1 MPGRRQGNCRAR
13 LWDCTVFLETG
24 RRALTI
30 RAVAAIPRAAC
41 SKEIMKRI
49 VLFVLTNLAIV
60 LVLGIVANLLGVN
73 RYLTAN
79 GLNMGALLGFALIMG
94 FGGAFISLLI
104 SKPVAK
110 WSAGVQVIEQPRTAD
125 EAWIVNTVRK
135 FADQAGIG
143 MPEVG
148 IFEGAPN
155 AFATGAFKNSA
166 LVAVSTG
173 LLRNMTREEVEAVI
187 GHEVAHI
194 ANGDM
199 VTMTL
204 IQGVMNTFVVF
215 LSRLIG
221 YAVDSFLRKGDQ
233 ENSGPGIGYFV
244 TTIVLDIILGFLAA
258 IIVAWFS
265 RQREFRAD
273 AGAAQL
279 MGRKQPMINALSRL
293 GGLTPGELPKSV
305 AAMGIAGGI
314 GQLFSTHPPIEERIA
329 ALQAMR

>member
-1 MPGRRQGNCRAR
+1 
-13 LWDCTVFLETG
+13 
-24 RRALTI
+24 
-30 RAVAAIPRAAC
+30 
-41 SKEIMKRI
+41 MKRI
-49 VLFVLTNLAIV
+49 LLFVMTNLAVV
-60 LVLGIVANLLGVN
+60 LVLGVVASVLGVN
-73 RYLTAN
+73 RFLTAN
-79 GLNMGALLGFALIMG
+79 GLDLGALLGFALIMG
-94 FGGAFISLLI
+94 FGGAFMSLLI

-110 WSAGVQVIEQPRTAD
+110 WSSGVRLINQPSNAD
-125 EAWIVNTVRK
+125 EAWIVDTVRRLSEK
-135 FADQAGIG
+135 AGIG

-148 IFEGAPN
+148 IFEGEPN
-155 AFATGAFKNSA
+155 AFATGAFKNNA

-173 LLRNMTREEVEAVI
+173 LLQGTTRDEVEAVL
-187 GHEVAHI
+187 GHEVAHT

-215 LSRLIG
+215 LSRIVG

-233 ENSGPGIGYFV
+233 ESSGPGIGYYV
-244 TTIVLDIILGFLAA
+244 TTILLDIILGFLAA

-273 AGAAQL
+273 SGAAQL
-279 MGRKQPMINALSRL
+279 LGRKQPMINALARL
-293 GGLTPGELPKSV
+293 GGMVPGQLPKSV

-329 ALQAMR
+329 ALQNSQS

>member
-1 MPGRRQGNCRAR
+1 
-13 LWDCTVFLETG
+13 
-24 RRALTI
+24 
-30 RAVAAIPRAAC
+30 
-41 SKEIMKRI
+41 MKRI
-49 VLFVLTNLAIV
+49 FLFVLTNLAVV
-60 LVLGIVANLLGVN
+60 LVLGVVASLLGVN

-79 GLNMGALLGFALIMG
+79 GLNLGALLGYALVMG
-94 FGGAFISLLI
+94 FGGAIISLLI

-110 WSAGVQVIEQPRTAD
+110 WSSGVQVIEQPSNAD
-125 EAWIVNTVRK
+125 EKWLVDTVRK
-135 FADQAGIG
+135 LADTSGIG

-148 IFEGAPN
+148 IFEGDPN

-173 LLRNMTREEVEAVI
+173 LLQNMTHEEIEAVLA
-187 GHEVAHI
+187 HEVAHI

-215 LSRLIG
+215 LSRVIG
-221 YAVDSFLRKGDQ
+221 YAVDSFLRKNDE
-233 ENSGPGIGYFV
+233 ENTGPGMGYWI
-244 TTIVLDIILGFLAA
+244 TTIVLDIVLGFAAA
-258 IIVAWFS
+258 IVVAWFS

-279 MGRKQPMINALSRL
+279 MGRKQPMMNALARL
-293 GGLTPGELPKSV
+293 GGLHTAELPKSV

-329 ALQAMR
+329 ALQNS

>member
-1 MPGRRQGNCRAR
+1 
-13 LWDCTVFLETG
+13 
-24 RRALTI
+24 
-30 RAVAAIPRAAC
+30 
-41 SKEIMKRI
+41 MKRI
-49 VLFVLTNLAIV
+49 ALFLMTNLAV
-60 LVLGIVANLLGVN
+60 VVVLGIVANLLGVN
-73 RYLTAN
+73 RYLTSS
-79 GLNMGALLGFALIMG
+79 GLNLGSLLGFAFIMG
-94 FGGAFISLLI
+94 FGGAIISLLM
-104 SKPVAK
+104 SKPIAK
-110 WSAGVQVIEQPRTAD
+110 WSSGVQVINQPRNQD
-125 EAWIVNTVRK
+125 EAWIVETVRK
-135 FADQAGIG
+135 FADKAGIG

-148 IFEGAPN
+148 IFEGDPN

-173 LLRNMTREEVEAVI
+173 LLQSMTHEEIEAVI
-187 GHEVAHI
+187 GHEVAHM

-215 LSRLIG
+215 LSRVIG
-221 YAVDSFLRKGDQ
+221 YAVDSFLRKGDSN
-233 ENSGPGIGYFV
+233 NSGPGIGYMV
-244 TTIVLDIILGFLAA
+244 TTVVLDILLGFVAA

-279 MGRKQPMINALSRL
+279 MGRRQPMINALARL
-293 GGLTPGELPKSV
+293 GGVHTAELPKNL

-329 ALQAMR
+329 ALQRMQG

>member
-1 MPGRRQGNCRAR
+1 
-13 LWDCTVFLETG
+13 
-24 RRALTI
+24 
-30 RAVAAIPRAAC
+30 
-41 SKEIMKRI
+41 MKRI
-49 VLFVLTNLAIV
+49 LLFVLTNV
-60 LVLGIVANLLGVN
+60 LVVTVLGIVASLLGVN
-73 RYLTAN
+73 RYLTAG
-79 GLNMGALLGFALIMG
+79 GLNMSALMGYALVMG
-94 FGGAFISLLI
+94 FGGAIISLLI
-104 SKPVAK
+104 SKPMAK
-110 WSAGVQVIEQPRTAD
+110 WTSGVRVIEQPQNVD
-125 EAWIVNTVRK
+125 EAWIVETVRK
-135 FADQAGIG
+135 LSDKAGIG

-148 IFEGAPN
+148 IFDGAPN

-173 LLRNMTREEVEAVI
+173 LLQGMTREEIEAVI

-215 LSRLIG
+215 LSRVIG
-221 YAVDSFLRKGDQ
+221 YAVDSFLRKGDS
-233 ENSGPGIGYFV
+233 ENSGPGIGYMI
-244 TTIVLDIILGFLAA
+244 TTIVLDIVLGFAAA
-258 IIVAWFS
+258 IVVAWFS

-279 MGRKQPMINALSRL
+279 LGRKQPMINALARL
-293 GGLTPGELPKSV
+293 GGMTPGELPKSV

-329 ALQAMR
+329 ALQNAQS